1 MAITKTNKD
10 KLAQAFNSHFT
21 DSKQDLVARFKEDDE
36 AVLDEIVSSSLRENG
51 FPSDANYLNTKYDLE
66 ITSNIEPSEWAD
78 DFIEHEQLDND
89 DEVLS
94 MVDNEAK
101 QQYYILNDRLD
112 AISFNV
118 TPQVEVSEWLEEN
131 GSEEYISRAMAKHY
145 EPIVFA
151 DEVLTVNKNSY
162 VMEQVKQALID
173 DGFPE
178 SVNPSDVN
186 FSLGNLQLTKSFDDL
201 ATEKIDEV
209 YQYNT
214 VSDYIDTQ
222 FYTDLEETNAYT
234 FDVDILDDPEDYK

>member
-1 MAITKTNKD
+1 MAITKTIKD

-21 DSKQDLVARFKEDDE
+21 DSKQDLIARFKEDDE

-89 DEVLS
+89 DDVLS
-94 MVDNEAK
+94 MVDNESK
-101 QQYYILNDRLD
+101 QQHYILNDRLD
-112 AISFNV
+112 AINFNV
-118 TPQVEVSEWLEEN
+118 TPKVEVSEWLEEN
-131 GSEEYISRAMAKHY
+131 GSEEYISRAMSKHY

-151 DEVLTVNKNSY
+151 DEVLAVNKNSY

-186 FSLGNLQLTKSFDDL
+186 FSISDLQLTKSFDDL

-214 VSDYIDTQ
+214 VSDYIKTQ
-222 FYTDLEETNAYT
+222 FYTDLEESDAYT
-234 FDVDILDDPEDYK
+234 FNVEILDDPEDYK